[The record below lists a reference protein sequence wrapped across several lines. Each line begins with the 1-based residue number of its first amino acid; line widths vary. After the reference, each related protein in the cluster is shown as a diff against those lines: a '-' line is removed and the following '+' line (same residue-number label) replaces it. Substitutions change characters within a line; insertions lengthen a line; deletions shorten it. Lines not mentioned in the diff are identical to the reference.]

1 MVMMLMAMGQP
12 VHADANL
19 SQLELES
26 QSKTAPLK
34 PGISKPE
41 VLGCL
46 SGTRRVQQVFRG
58 AKRPSEQSSPP
69 VIKSISCSR

>member
-26 QSKTAPLK
+26 Q
-34 PGISKPE
+34 
-41 VLGCL
+41 
-46 SGTRRVQQVFRG
+46 
-58 AKRPSEQSSPP
+58 
-69 VIKSISCSR
+69 

>member
-1 MVMMLMAMGQP
+1 MVMMVMAMGQP
-12 VHADANL
+12 SHADANL

-34 PGISKPE
+34 PGKRKPE
-41 VLGCL
+41 ILGCL
-46 SGTRRVQQVFRG
+46 SWTRHLQHVFRG
-58 AKRPSEQSSPP
+58 AKRPSEQSSPA

>member
-26 QSKTAPLK
+26 QSKTTP
-34 PGISKPE
+34 SK
-41 VLGCL
+41 
-46 SGTRRVQQVFRG
+46 TRN
-58 AKRPSEQSSPP
+58 
-69 VIKSISCSR
+69 